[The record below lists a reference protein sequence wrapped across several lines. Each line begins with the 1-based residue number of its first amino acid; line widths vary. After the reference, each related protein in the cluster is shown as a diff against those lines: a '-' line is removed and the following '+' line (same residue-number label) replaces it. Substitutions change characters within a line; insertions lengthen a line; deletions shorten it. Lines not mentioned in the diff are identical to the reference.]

1 MDTITL
7 TPQMLNDIIRT
18 AVSQGIRDYEAGKAG
33 EVSYRKGVQIYGQW
47 FVDAVEKGYIRG
59 LRRGAKSNSKI
70 AYQIKDI
77 EAQRAKE
84 TTVTRA
90 SVHSARCSSSSRIP

>member
-18 AVSQGIRDYEAGKAG
+18 AVSQGIRDYEAGKSG

-47 FVDAVEKGYIRG
+47 FVNAVEKGHLRG
-59 LRRGAKSNSKI
+59 RRRGDKSNSKI
-70 AYQIKDI
+70 TYQVRDI
-77 EAQRAKE
+77 EALRAKE
-84 TTVTRA
+84 IAETRN
-90 SVHSARCSSSSRIP
+90 IINYTK

>member
-7 TPQMLNDIIRT
+7 TTQMLNDIIRT
-18 AVSQGIRDYEAGKAG
+18 AVSQGIRDYEASKGG
-33 EVSYRKGVQIYGQW
+33 EVSFRKGVQLYGQW
-47 FVDAVEKGYIRG
+47 FVDAVDKGLIRG

-70 AYQIKDI
+70 VYQIKDI

-84 TTVTRA
+84 IAETSKIINYTK
-90 SVHSARCSSSSRIP
+90 

>member
-7 TPQMLNDIIRT
+7 TPQMLSDIIRT

-33 EVSYRKGVQIYGQW
+33 EVSYRKGVQRYGQW
-47 FVDAVEKGYIRG
+47 FVDAVERGDIRG

-70 AYQIKDI
+70 VYQISDI

-84 TTVTRA
+84 IAETSKIINYTK
-90 SVHSARCSSSSRIP
+90 

>member
-7 TPQMLNDIIRT
+7 TPQMLSDIIRT
-18 AVSQGIRDYEAGKAG
+18 AVSQGIRDYESSKAG

-47 FVDAVEKGYIRG
+47 FVDAVDKGLIRG

-70 AYQIKDI
+70 VYQISDI

-84 TTVTRA
+84 IAET
-90 SVHSARCSSSSRIP
+90 SRIINYTK